1 MSEEQKKELLRIGT
15 GILLFAAG
23 MLLPE
28 GETLTIGVFLGCY
41 LLVGWDI
48 VAEAAEHI
56 FQGKALDE
64 CFLMTIATVGAF
76 ALGAWSEGAAVML
89 FFRIGEWFEEYAVGR
104 SRRSITSLLELRPDY
119 ANIERDGQLIQVEP
133 ASVEV
138 GSYIIVK
145 AGERIPLDGEVAEG
159 RSFLDTSALTG
170 ESVPREAAPGT
181 EVLSGCINTSGMLTI
196 RTTRAFADSTIEKIL
211 AMVEQAGDKKA
222 HIENFITRFA
232 RYYTPVVVGGAVLLA
247 VVPPVFLG
255 EAFSP
260 WFYTALTFLVISCP
274 CALVISVPLSFFS
287 GIGGA
292 SKQGILIKGSNYL
305 EALARTEIAVFDKT
319 GTLTKGAFAVR
330 EIHGEG
336 MAEEAVLELA
346 AYAEAYSGHPIA
358 ESIRRAYGK
367 SLQMERL
374 GEVNEQAGHGIAAWV
389 DGRRVLAGNSR
400 YLVSEGIAFA
410 PAEVDGTIVYLAVD
424 GRYAGAVVIGDELRP
439 DAAEAVRGLK
449 HLGIRRAV
457 MLTGDTKAAGQAVA
471 ARLGLDEVHTELLP
485 ADKVA
490 QVERLLEQKTA
501 AGTLA
506 FVGDGINDAPVLMRA
521 DVGLAMGGLGS
532 DAAIEAADVVLMQD
546 EPSKLPLAIRIAR
559 RTMRIAR
566 QNIVFAIGVKLAVM
580 LFGVLGYASLWAS
593 VFADVGVA
601 FLAILNAMR
610 AMYVV
615 IPNDAAAGIPAAS
628 GETAL

>member
-76 ALGAWSEGAAVML
+76 ALGAWSEGVAVML

-580 LFGVLGYASLWAS
+580 LFGVLGYASLWAA

>member
-76 ALGAWSEGAAVML
+76 ALGAWSEGVAVML

-232 RYYTPVVVGGAVLLA
+232 RYYTPVVVGCAVLLA

-580 LFGVLGYASLWAS
+580 LFGVLGYASLWAA